1 MKISELEKKSGIS
14 AHTLRYYEKAGLL
27 KASQRSA
34 NNYREYSQDD
44 LATARFIQACKH
56 SGFSLAETGALLAI
70 KGNKDQHVCAEAKI
84 ITHNKIKQISEQIKQ
99 LKNMQNTLQKL
110 EKICCGGAES
120 AEFCSIISALEGE
133 Q

>member
-27 KASQRSA
+27 KASQRNA

-44 LATARFIQACKH
+44 LATAKFILACKN
-56 SGFSLAETGALLAI
+56 SGFTLAETAALLAI
-70 KGNKDQHVCAEAKI
+70 KDNKDQHDCAEAKL
-84 ITHNKIKQISEQIKQ
+84 ITNNKIKLISEQILQ
-99 LKNMQNTLQKL
+99 LKNMQTTLKKL
-110 EKICCGGAES
+110 EKICYGGSQS
-120 AEFCSIISALEGE
+120 AEFCSIIAVLEGE

>member
-27 KASQRSA
+27 QASHRSA

-44 LATARFIQACKH
+44 LATAKFIQSCKQ
-56 SGFSLAETGALLAI
+56 SGFSLAETAALLAI
-70 KGNKDQHVCAEAKI
+70 KDNKDQHVCAEAKI
-84 ITHNKIKQISEQIKQ
+84 ITAKKIEQISAQIAQ
-99 LKNMQNTLQKL
+99 LKAMQNTLQKL
-110 EKICCGGAES
+110 EKICFGGNQS

-133 Q
+133 